1 MRKTG
6 FTTQTRRRGDLSHGL
21 VRVFGVIAWFR
32 PLNRSKT
39 ENTNTHEMTR
49 NRKGYRGFIASTV
62 LLSASLFVGGSF
74 SANAQ
79 SDGSQQNKTGRAGTF
94 AITNARIVT
103 VSGAVIENGT
113 VIIQDGK
120 IAAVGASVTA
130 PAGAERI
137 DAKGLSVFPGMIDA
151 GTNLGLA
158 EIPLGAN
165 ATMDTSETGSINAN
179 AKAILAVN
187 PHSSHV
193 NVTRVNGVTTVLSA
207 PTGGLIAGQ
216 STVINLNGSTQ
227 GDMAVLPA
235 AGLVI
240 NFPRISTFGGF
251 TPGASGPQ
259 VVEFNDAVKRR
270 DTQIDELKRV
280 FKNAENYGRARD
292 AYLKDK
298 SLRYTATDL
307 RLEALVPYVRG
318 QRPIIFTVERE
329 RDIRAVVKFVTETK
343 VKGIIVGG
351 QEAWRVADD
360 LKKNNIAVIYTNIYN
375 LPVRDDDAYDFL
387 FEAPAK
393 MQQAGMKFAI
403 STGDGG
409 AEVRDLPYQA
419 GIAGAF
425 GLPKDEAL
433 KSVTLYPAQI
443 LGVSDRLGSIEV
455 GKMANIVVADGD
467 ILEPRTNVKYVFIE
481 GRLLPLTSRHTE
493 LFDSFKDRK
502 ESKVLIP

>member
-1 MRKTG
+1 MREIRLEVK
-6 FTTQTRRRGDLSHGL
+6 
-21 VRVFGVIAWFR
+21 
-32 PLNRSKT
+32 SKK
-39 ENTNTHEMTR
+39 EKR
-49 NRKGYRGFIASTV
+49 NRLMIPALAIYFLLFTFYLSGF
-62 LLSASLFVGGSF
+62 
-74 SANAQ
+74 AQ

-94 AITNARIVT
+94 AIVNARIVT

-113 VIIQDGK
+113 VVIQDGK
-120 IAAVGASVTA
+120 IAAVGTNVTI
-130 PAGAERI
+130 PSGAEKI
-137 DAKGLSVFPGMIDA
+137 DGKGLSVFPGMIDA

-158 EIPLGAN
+158 EIGQGAN
-165 ATMDTSETGSINAN
+165 ATMDIVETGTMNAN

-193 NVTRVNGVTTVLSA
+193 NVTRVNGITTVQSA
-207 PTGGLIAGQ
+207 PSGGLIAGQ
-216 STVINLNGSTQ
+216 SAVINLNGSTQ

-251 TPGASGPQ
+251 NPGTGPQ
-259 VVEFNDAVKRR
+259 VVDFNEAVKRR
-270 DTQIDELKRV
+270 DTQIDDLKRY

-292 AYLKDK
+292 AHAKDK
-298 SLRYTATDL
+298 SLPYPATDT

-318 QRPIIFTVERE
+318 QRPIIFTAERE
-329 RDIRAVVKFVTETK
+329 RDIRAIVKFVGETK

-375 LPVRDDDAYDFL
+375 LPVRDDDNYDYL

-393 MQQAGMKFAI
+393 LQQAGVKFAI

-419 GIAGAF
+419 GIASAF

-443 LGVSDRLGSIEV
+443 LGIADRLGSIEV
-455 GKMANIVVADGD
+455 GKMANIVVTDGD
-467 ILEPRTNVKYVFIE
+467 MLEPRTNVKYVFIE
-481 GRLLPLTSRHTE
+481 GRMLPLTSRHTE

-502 ESKVLIP
+502 ESKALIP